1 MCVCVCVCV
10 SGDVRRG
17 VEVARSSRLFCFV
30 SVELECTAFSDDR
43 VTVFCLSLGVL
54 QQGVI

>member
-1 MCVCVCVCV
+1 MCVCVCV